1 VIPIVG
7 VFRSRGT
14 AEQGGT
20 RLRALG
26 IPRER
31 IITLTPQFTEEELRS
46 VPTTQGEQ
54 PGMFKALGA
63 VVGGAVGAGIVETIA
78 TASIPG
84 VGPVLAIGLAAGA
97 IAGAFTGG
105 AIGNA
110 AEKSVFGALPE
121 QELFVYR
128 DALQKG
134 RTVVIASADNEPQ
147 AQIVRKELDLT
158 GAESIDCAR
167 NMWWIGLRDV
177 ERERYETAGGNF
189 EQDERDFR
197 SGFEDSLR
205 LENRGK
211 SYEEAR
217 PQIETRHPDLF
228 ERGAFR
234 NGYERG
240 RAYLRALG
248 EQQKSASHRGT

>member
-1 VIPIVG
+1 MIPVVG
-7 VFRSRGT
+7 VFKSRSA
-14 AEQGGT
+14 AEGGAA
-20 RLRALG
+20 RLRSLG
-26 IPRER
+26 IPHDR
-31 IITLTPQFTEEELRS
+31 ITTLTPQFTEEELRS

-63 VVGGAVGAGIVETIA
+63 VVGGAVGAGIAETIA
-78 TASIPG
+78 TAAIPG

-97 IAGAFTGG
+97 VVGAFAGG

-110 AEKSVFGALPE
+110 TEKSVFGPLPE

-134 RTVVIASADNEPQ
+134 RTVVIASAGDETQ
-147 AQIVRKELDLT
+147 AQTARDAFELA
-158 GAESIDCAR
+158 GAESIDSAR

-177 ERERYETAGGNF
+177 EKEKYEAAGGKF

-197 SGFEDSLR
+197 FGFEDSLR

-217 PQIETRHPDLF
+217 SQLKTRLPNLF

-234 NGYERG
+234 KGYERG
-240 RAYLRALG
+240 REYLRTRG
-248 EQQKSASHRGT
+248 EQQKSASR